1 MMLQAARYGDL
12 EDVRAG
18 LAQGIFVDCQDV
30 QGRTGK
36 QTNKQTNKRLDPKT
50 SHNRNLAKCSA
61 EPETLRVQICNYQV
75 I

>member
-18 LAQGIFVDCQDV
+18 LAQGIFVDCQDG

-36 QTNKQTNKRLDPKT
+36 ETNKQTLRSENFT
-50 SHNRNLAKCSA
+50 QQ
-61 EPETLRVQICNYQV
+61 EPSKMLSRTWNP
-75 I
+75 

>member
-18 LAQGIFVDCQDV
+18 LAQGIFVDCQDG

-36 QTNKQTNKRLDPKT
+36 ETNKQTLRSENFT
-50 SHNRNLAKCSA
+50 QQ
-61 EPETLRVQICNYQV
+61 EPSKMLSRT
-75 I
+75 

>member
-36 QTNKQTNKRLDPKT
+36 QTNKQTNASIRKLHT
-50 SHNRNLAKCSA
+50 
-61 EPETLRVQICNYQV
+61 TGT
-75 I
+75 